1 MADRNVVSVVREV
14 AAAWSKDGVSRLSA
28 ALAYFAIFSLAPLLI
43 IVIQIAALV
52 LGGGNAAGH
61 HSAARAAI
69 LGWLQHSL
77 GAQATGA
84 VSQIVDSMLKQQ
96 GQGIVA
102 AIISWAL
109 LLFGALGLVGALRD
123 SLDIVWQA
131 RSSETG
137 IWAAVRSRAVSLVL
151 IVVTAVFLIG
161 TVALTTFLGGT
172 AGTAGSQALGTV
184 VSFAVCVLLFGAIFK
199 FLPAA
204 KVSWR
209 DALVGAGVTALL
221 FEIGQLLLAWYLGR
235 ASTASAYGA
244 AGSLVVVLLWIY
256 YSAQIV
262 LIGAEFTKVY
272 AARFGEKIATGETAA
287 A

>member
-1 MADRNVVSVVREV
+1 MGDRNVVSVVREV

-161 TVALTTFLGGT
+161 TVALTTFLGGNGRNRRLPSARDRRFVRGLRAALRRHLQIL
-172 AGTAGSQALGTV
+172 AGGKSV
-184 VSFAVCVLLFGAIFK
+184 VARRARRRGRYRAPL
-199 FLPAA
+199 
-204 KVSWR
+204 R
-209 DALVGAGVTALL
+209 DRTALL
-221 FEIGQLLLAWYLGR
+221 AWHSGR

-244 AGSLVVVLLWIY
+244 AGSLVVVLLWTDATL
-256 YSAQIV
+256 AQIV
-262 LIGAEFTKVY
+262 LIGAEFTKVC
-272 AARFGEKIATGETAA
+272 
-287 A
+287 